1 MTYND
6 ARSIIYNATAS
17 YFSGA
22 TVTMAGTKQTK
33 KLKPMVTLKFGA
45 LQIGTFPNEVNY
57 EGEPC
62 DYYTASMKLEVQLFT
77 NGHQLSNDG
86 MENTAVGDLTDYVN
100 YMMSKLMTTE
110 FSRKDLTI
118 LTAGP
123 VQDVSAVINDTSYEY
138 RAMVEF
144 DVTFTVASVGYG
156 GILDESSIKLDEPDP
171 ENPDKVLPP
180 HIEPE
185 WTETDS
191 GGRTAEIA
199 EREVGYFTEVEITE
213 TKE

>member
-6 ARSIIYNATAS
+6 ARSIIYDATVS
-17 YFSGA
+17 YFANA
-22 TVTMAGTKQTK
+22 TVTMANTKQVK
-33 KLKPMVTLKFGA
+33 KTKPMVTMKFGA
-45 LQIGTFPNEVNY
+45 LQDNSFPY
-57 EGEPC
+57 EATYDGEPC
-62 DYYTASMKLEVQLFT
+62 DYY
-77 NGHQLSNDG
+77 QLSNGG

-100 YMMSKLMTTE
+100 YMTSKLMVTE
-110 FSRKDLTI
+110 FGRHDLTI

-123 VQDVSAVINDTSYEY
+123 VQDVSTIINDTSYEY

-144 DVTFTVASVGYG
+144 DVNFTMATVGYG
-156 GILDESSIKLDEPDP
+156 GILDESSVKVDEPDP
-171 ENPDKVLPP
+171 EHPGQVLPP

-185 WTETDS
+185 WAETDS

-199 EREVGYFTEVEITE
+199 EKTVGYFTQVEIEE

>member
-6 ARSIIYNATAS
+6 ARSIIYDATAS

-77 NGHQLSNDG
+77 NGHQLSNGG
-86 MENTAVGDLTDYVN
+86 MESTAVGDLTDYVN

-156 GILDESSIKLDEPDP
+156 GILDESSVKVDEPDP
-171 ENPDKVLPP
+171 EHPGQVLPP

-185 WTETDS
+185 WAEPDS

-199 EREVGYFTEVEITE
+199 EKTVGYFTQVEIEE

>member
-1 MTYND
+1 MTYNE
-6 ARSIIYNATAS
+6 ARRIIYAATAS

-22 TVTMAGTKQTK
+22 TVTMANTKQVK
-33 KLKPMVTLKFGA
+33 KDKPMVTMKFGA
-45 LQIGTFPNEVNY
+45 LQLSTFANQRVY
-57 EGEPC
+57 DGEPC
-62 DYYTASMKLEVQLFT
+62 DYYPATMKLEVQLFT
-77 NGHQLSNDG
+77 NGHKLSNNA

-100 YMMSKLMTTE
+100 YMMSGLMTTE
-110 FSRKDLTI
+110 FGKNDLTV

-123 VQDVSAVINDTSYEY
+123 VQDISAIINDASYEY

-144 DVTFTVASVGYG
+144 DVSFTVVSVGYG

-171 ENPDKVLPP
+171 EKPDQVLPP

-199 EREVGYFTEVEITE
+199 EKQVGYFTQVEITE

>member
-6 ARSIIYNATAS
+6 ARSIIYDATVS
-17 YFSGA
+17 YFANA
-22 TVTMAGTKQTK
+22 TVTMANTKQVK
-33 KLKPMVTLKFGA
+33 KTKPMVTMKFGA
-45 LQIGTFPNEVNY
+45 LQVNTFPNEATY
-57 EGEPC
+57 DGEPC
-62 DYYTASMKLEVQLFT
+62 DYYPASMKLEVQLFT
-77 NGHQLSNDG
+77 NGHQLSNGG

-100 YMMSKLMTTE
+100 YMTSKLMVTE
-110 FSRKDLTI
+110 FGRHDLTI

-123 VQDVSAVINDTSYEY
+123 VQDVSTIINDTSYEY

-144 DVTFTVASVGYG
+144 DVNFTMGTVGYG
-156 GILDESSIKLDEPDP
+156 GILDESSVKVDEPDP
-171 ENPDKVLPP
+171 EHPGQVLPP

-185 WTETDS
+185 WAETDS

-199 EREVGYFTEVEITE
+199 EKTVGYFTQVEIEE

>member
-6 ARSIIYNATAS
+6 ARRIIYDATVS
-17 YFSGA
+17 YFPNA
-22 TVTMAGTKQTK
+22 TVTMANTKQVK
-33 KLKPMVTLKFGA
+33 KTKPMVTMKFGP
-45 LQIGTFPNEVNY
+45 LQFNTFPNEEVY

-62 DYYTASMKLEVQLFT
+62 DYYPSSMKLEVQLFT
-77 NGHQLSNDG
+77 NGHQLSNGG

-100 YMMSKLMTTE
+100 YMTSKLMVTE
-110 FSRKDLTI
+110 FGRHDLTV
-118 LTAGP
+118 LKAGP
-123 VQDVSAVINDTSYEY
+123 VQDISTIINDTNYEY

-144 DVTFTVASVGYG
+144 DVSFTMASVGYG
-156 GILDESSIKLDEPDP
+156 GILDESSIKTDEPDP
-171 ENPDKVLPP
+171 DHPGEVLPP
-180 HIEPE
+180 YIDPE

-199 EREVGYFTEVEITE
+199 EKQVGYFTQVEIEE

>member
-6 ARSIIYNATAS
+6 ARSIIYDATAS

-62 DYYTASMKLEVQLFT
+62 DYYTASMKLEAQLFT
-77 NGHQLSNDG
+77 NGHQLSNGG
-86 MENTAVGDLTDYVN
+86 MESTAVGDLTDYVN

-156 GILDESSIKLDEPDP
+156 GILDESSVKVDEPDP
-171 ENPDKVLPP
+171 EHPGQVLPP

-185 WTETDS
+185 WAETDS

-199 EREVGYFTEVEITE
+199 EKTVGYFTQVEIEE

>member
-6 ARSIIYNATAS
+6 ARSIIYDATAS

-33 KLKPMVTLKFGA
+33 KLKPMVTLKFWA

-77 NGHQLSNDG
+77 NGHQLSNGG
-86 MENTAVGDLTDYVN
+86 MESTAVGDLTDYVN

-156 GILDESSIKLDEPDP
+156 GILDESSVKVDEPDP
-171 ENPDKVLPP
+171 EHPGQVLPP

-185 WTETDS
+185 WAETDS

-199 EREVGYFTEVEITE
+199 EKTVGYFTQVEIEE